1 MIMYI
6 NPPHKT
12 SKKETKMNTIQQN
25 KKADVQVAKAVKKA
39 SVIYLFFKRAFDIVS
54 SFFALIFISPLFLV
68 ISLLIKFE
76 DGGKVFYSHERIGKN
91 GKRIK
96 IHKFRSMVK
105 NSQDLTTLLT
115 PEQLEQY
122 QKEFKIDNDPRITK
136 IGKFLR
142 TTSLDELPQLW
153 DIFTGKISVVGPR
166 PLVEQEIELY
176 YNDAKEA
183 FLSCKPGLTGYWQA
197 YARNNATYETGERQK
212 MEMFY
217 VNNRSLWLDI
227 KILFKTVISVITRKG
242 AK

>member
-1 MIMYI
+1 MNLMQQTD
-6 NPPHKT
+6 KT
-12 SKKETKMNTIQQN
+12 DLQDPISKK
-25 KKADVQVAKAVKKA
+25 VSGV
-39 SVIYLFFKRAFDIVS
+39 YLFFKRAFDIVS
-54 SFFALIFISPLFLV
+54 SFFALIILSPVFLV
-68 ISLLIKFE
+68 ISLLVKFE

-91 GKRIK
+91 GKTIK

-122 QKEFKIDNDPRITK
+122 RKEFKIDNDPRITK

-176 YNDAKEA
+176 YNDTKEA

-197 YARNNATYETGERQK
+197 YARNDATYETGERQK
-212 MEMFY
+212 MELFY
-217 VNNRSLWLDI
+217 IYNRSLWLDI